1 LQSDEDYAEA
11 CQNVIDEKARL
22 RRRIGNSAVAEDDDE
37 SAEDEDVD
45 AKADAGD
52 ALEAGN

>member
-1 LQSDEDYAEA
+1 MQSDEDYAEA

-37 SAEDEDVD
+37 SAEEDVD

>member
-1 LQSDEDYAEA
+1 MQSDQDYSEA

-22 RRRIGNSAVAEDDDE
+22 RRGGNAAVAEDDDE
-37 SAEDEDVD
+37 SAEDNDVD